1 MIKHFTRSKKKVS
14 VAVGSESS
22 ESIKRKM
29 PDSPTVSDPNAK
41 KQREDPLADF
51 NNLER
56 QLDMVD
62 SQKIFEEVA
71 AMMQES
77 QETGNDKEEV
87 VSVKKK
93 LVYALSIHKSKD
105 LRLPISIRQF
115 ELFQSFLWKLRINM
129 SAEENEKL
137 NIEYLCHHRTMGRI
151 NINTVP
157 NLSPSTSFSSWLFNN
172 FYC

>member
-1 MIKHFTRSKKKVS
+1 MLHHFTRSKKKIS
-14 VAVGSESS
+14 VAVGS

-29 PDSPTVSDPNAK
+29 PENPGSDPNAK
-41 KQREDPLADF
+41 KQREDPLAMTD
-51 NNLER
+51 LER

-77 QETGNDKEEV
+77 QETGIDKEEV
-87 VSVKKK
+87 ASVKKK

-157 NLSPSTSFSSWLFNN
+157 NLSPSTSFSS
-172 FYC
+172 